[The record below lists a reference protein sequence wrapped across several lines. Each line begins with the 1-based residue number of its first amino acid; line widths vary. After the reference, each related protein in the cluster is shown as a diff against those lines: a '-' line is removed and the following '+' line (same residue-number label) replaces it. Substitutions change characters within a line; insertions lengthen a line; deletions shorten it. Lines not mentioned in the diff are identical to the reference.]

1 MVRWGLPEGE
11 AVDRSS
17 DPRESPPHE
26 GGIAG
31 DSALGVDA
39 DGRFV
44 FLQIHF
50 INLGFGVEECGH
62 DLRLLRGPFERPQS
76 RRKQQNIGN
85 FYHIVKANFY
95 SL

>member
-50 INLGFGVEECGH
+50 INLGFVWS
-62 DLRLLRGPFERPQS
+62 RPSTAERP
-76 RRKQQNIGN
+76 
-85 FYHIVKANFY
+85 V
-95 SL
+95 